1 MGQNHL
7 CVENVGKL
15 LLLKVIGGL
24 MKRIVVS
31 FGIAL
36 VVQIL
41 NTKDLS
47 KIILDLS
54 EKDIIE
60 FRVLMIELSRR
71 IRRNVLLVSMKLL
84 GHDLSIKNKS

>member
-54 EKDIIE
+54 VRAIVD

-71 IRRNVLLVSMKLL
+71 IRRNVLLVPMKLL
-84 GHDLSIKNKS
+84 IHDLSNKHKS

>member
-47 KIILDLS
+47 KIILDLL

-71 IRRNVLLVSMKLL
+71 IRRNVLLVPMKLL

>member
-54 EKDIIE
+54 VRAIVD
-60 FRVLMIELSRR
+60 FRVLMIKLSRR
-71 IRRNVLLVSMKLL
+71 IRRNVLLVPMNLL
-84 GHDLSIKNKS
+84 VLDLSNKHKS

>member
-54 EKDIIE
+54 VRAIVD
-60 FRVLMIELSRR
+60 FQVLMIELSRR
-71 IRRNVLLVSMKLL
+71 IRRNVLLVPMKLL
-84 GHDLSIKNKS
+84 IHDLSNKHKS

>member
-31 FGIAL
+31 FGTAL

-54 EKDIIE
+54 VRAIVD
-60 FRVLMIELSRR
+60 FQVLMIELSRR
-71 IRRNVLLVSMKLL
+71 IRRNVLLVPMKLL
-84 GHDLSIKNKS
+84 IHDLSNKHKS

>member
-47 KIILDLS
+47 KIILDLL

>member
-1 MGQNHL
+1 
-7 CVENVGKL
+7 VGKL

-54 EKDIIE
+54 VRAIVD

-71 IRRNVLLVSMKLL
+71 IRRNVLLVPMKLL
-84 GHDLSIKNKS
+84 GHDLSTKNKS